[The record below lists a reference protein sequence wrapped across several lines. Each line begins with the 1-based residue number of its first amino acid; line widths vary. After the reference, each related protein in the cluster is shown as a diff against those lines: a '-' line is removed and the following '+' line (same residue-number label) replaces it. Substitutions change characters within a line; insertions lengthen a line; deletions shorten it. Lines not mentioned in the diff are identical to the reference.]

1 MSFVLCARMPVNS
14 LPAPCAWGL
23 GPCGHH
29 VRLLDSWLLSPY
41 SLTVT
46 SQLEGIIIQF
56 YDEEKK
62 KKTKHT
68 EGKRP
73 PRVNST
79 ALCHRASPGACSV
92 CLLCPNLKDPQKLA
106 VTHLASSHFTLQSVP
121 TPASAPPSPNGVY
134 PFMFTPCFSSSPALR
149 CL

>member
-46 SQLEGIIIQF
+46 SQLEGIII
-56 YDEEKK
+56 
-62 KKTKHT
+62 T
-68 EGKRP
+68 GP
-73 PRVNST
+73 LLGP
-79 ALCHRASPGACSV
+79 APCACFV
-92 CLLCPNLKDPQKLA
+92 L
-106 VTHLASSHFTLQSVP
+106 T
-121 TPASAPPSPNGVY
+121 
-134 PFMFTPCFSSSPALR
+134 
-149 CL
+149 